1 MSPRSEEAA
10 GRHLVLVGMMATG
23 KTTVGSR
30 LARRLERRFVDS
42 DDQVE
47 RRTGRTVR
55 QIFEQD
61 GEDAFRQH
69 EAEALAE
76 ALGAE
81 EPAVI
86 AAAGGTVLDEKNRRR
101 MKEGGVVV
109 WLRAD
114 PETLADRAQRG
125 DHRPLLRDDPEGVIR
140 TLDEERH
147 DLYADATHHVIDVGT
162 RTPDEVVEAL
172 LVVLGAERRAR

>member
-1 MSPRSEEAA
+1 MTS
-10 GRHLVLVGMMATG
+10 RHVVLVGMMGSG
-23 KTTVGSR
+23 KSTVGSR
-30 LARRLERRFVDS
+30 LAIRLDRPFVDS

-76 ALGAE
+76 ALASE

-101 MKEGGVVV
+101 MREGGVVV

-114 PETLADRAQRG
+114 PATLADRAQRG

-147 DLYADATHHVIDVGT
+147 DLYADAAHHVVDVGA
-162 RTPDEVVEAL
+162 RTPDEVVDAVLEAVGL
-172 LVVLGAERRAR
+172 